1 MIYGEVISPNVNN
14 QQLLDQSVWTPV
26 CPDTI
31 KLRFKPQN
39 ESSAGQVESNGR
51 KSMLDLTM
59 KVIDIGDIWRNS
71 VLVLKS
77 SYRPNICWM

>member
-1 MIYGEVISPNVNN
+1 MKKSVDGFSISNSNISVMIYGEVISPNVNN

-59 KVIDIGDIWRNS
+59 KVIDIGDI
-71 VLVLKS
+71 
-77 SYRPNICWM
+77 